1 MSKRNIIFG
10 LNVDLKG
17 EGRWASSRVTPY
29 EYSIRSWK
37 SFAEKVDADLFILD
51 EVLLPVEQMS
61 LCWQRYFIFDILEA
75 NNIEY
80 DQIAIVDFDTIVHPN
95 CPNFFELTN
104 RKFTGVHND
113 GSYDWVI
120 RSLENYSK
128 AVFNGFQSKF
138 WNYIDCGFMIVN
150 EKHKDFFKTITHFYS
165 KNSTK
170 LKEVEKL
177 HTGTDQ
183 TPVNILI
190 ERENVELKLLPY
202 EFNMIDLNRKEILD
216 EQLTFTNIGHI
227 FHFNCIPNNV
237 GNVQTLYWM
246 RKTYNHLYE
255 YEICN

>member
-1 MSKRNIIFG
+1 MKKRNIIFG

-17 EGRWASSRVTPY
+17 EGRWASSRITPY
-29 EYSIRSWK
+29 EYSIKSWK
-37 SFAEKVDADLFILD
+37 SFAERIDADLFILD

-61 LCWQRYFIFDILEA
+61 LCWQRYFIFDILAA

-95 CPNFFELTN
+95 CPNFFELTE

-113 GSYDWVI
+113 GSYDWVL

-128 AVFNGFQSKF
+128 GIFNGFQSKF
-138 WNYIDCGFMIVN
+138 WNYIDCGLMIVN
-150 EKHKDFFKTITHFYS
+150 EKHREFFKTITHFHQF
-165 KNSTK
+165 NSAK
-170 LKEVEKL
+170 LKELEKL

-202 EFNMIDLNRKEILD
+202 EFNMIDMSRKEILD

-227 FHFNCIPNNV
+227 FHFNCIPNNIE
-237 GNVQTLYWM
+237 NKQTLYWIQ
-246 RKTYNHLYE
+246 KTYNHLYE
-255 YEICN
+255 NEICD